1 MLRKL
6 IKYEF
11 KATYKFMLLMY
22 GLLIVMSAMISAG
35 LMTNLGEAVN
45 KIANRFNLGGMILLV
60 FMVIFII
67 LFVVVNIIVL
77 CGMFFYAI
85 GRFKNNLLGN
95 EGYLMHTLPV
105 KVRDNILSKVI
116 VSVVWTL
123 TGFVAA
129 LIAYFILFIGIVR
142 MDLFRSIYNVF
153 IKINQ
158 SNISKKEIM
167 LLVEFFAELGLVA
180 LAGIISIYFKMYA
193 SMAVGFSF
201 NTHKLAKSIGVFIL
215 LSVVTSIFEA
225 IVMTGVETIGI
236 EIVYAANIHVLLRYG
251 IIITIAETVIYYFI
265 THYFLNKRLNLQ

>member
-1 MLRKL
+1 
-6 IKYEF
+6 
-11 KATYKFMLLMY
+11 
-22 GLLIVMSAMISAG
+22 
-35 LMTNLGEAVN
+35 
-45 KIANRFNLGGMILLV
+45 
-60 FMVIFII
+60 
-67 LFVVVNIIVL
+67 
-77 CGMFFYAI
+77 
-85 GRFKNNLLGN
+85 
-95 EGYLMHTLPV
+95 MHTLPV